1 MAAGLEE
8 RIGGNLPATAVHQ
21 LYEQMQHAPVQ
32 PAIRMLERRVTL
44 AFQVLEVDQKD
55 PLIWVCLNAWL
66 EVRKCNSREGASAR
80 LMAIQ
85 DAGNVERV
93 SRHLHRSVPEDV
105 KSPRELVV
113 GFGVCRILPLER
125 PDRLRGGL
133 RGADDI
139 AAVLIPLQ
147 EWSPRNGLFCET
159 KLIPGQGICL
169 GGAEEVIFPGTGD
182 CLVLMLFLKLPRTEV

>member
-1 MAAGLEE
+1 M
-8 RIGGNLPATAVHQ
+8 
-21 LYEQMQHAPVQ
+21 
-32 PAIRMLERRVTL
+32 
-44 AFQVLEVDQKD
+44 
-55 PLIWVCLNAWL
+55 
-66 EVRKCNSREGASAR
+66 
-80 LMAIQ
+80 
-85 DAGNVERV
+85 ERV
-93 SRHLHRSVPEDV
+93 SRHLHRSVPEGV

-113 GFGVCRILPLER
+113 GFGVCRIRPLER

-159 KLIPGQGICL
+159 KLIPGQDICL

>member
-55 PLIWVCLNAWL
+55 PLIWVCLNAWF

-80 LMAIQ
+80 LMRFRMLATWKGSQ
-85 DAGNVERV
+85 DTFIEVSRRV
-93 SRHLHRSVPEDV
+93 SKV
-105 KSPRELVV
+105 
-113 GFGVCRILPLER
+113 
-125 PDRLRGGL
+125 
-133 RGADDI
+133 
-139 AAVLIPLQ
+139 Q
-147 EWSPRNGLFCET
+147 ESL
-159 KLIPGQGICL
+159 
-169 GGAEEVIFPGTGD
+169 
-182 CLVLMLFLKLPRTEV
+182 

>member
-66 EVRKCNSREGASAR
+66 EVRKCESREETR
-80 LMAIQ
+80 ET
-85 DAGNVERV
+85 DADSGCWQRDKG
-93 SRHLHRSVPEDV
+93 H
-105 KSPRELVV
+105 KTSP
-113 GFGVCRILPLER
+113 
-125 PDRLRGGL
+125 
-133 RGADDI
+133 
-139 AAVLIPLQ
+139 
-147 EWSPRNGLFCET
+147 
-159 KLIPGQGICL
+159 
-169 GGAEEVIFPGTGD
+169 
-182 CLVLMLFLKLPRTEV
+182 